1 MTGNPA
7 AGATGTS
14 RNLELARIR
23 LSRGEPAA
31 AAELL
36 GPVLAAEPDH
46 VTALVLM
53 THAQLA
59 LKRPDLADELAR
71 RAIEHAPEWPDALSA
86 LSRVHTALGRHDAAI
101 ATAREAALRQPENP
115 YRHHRLA
122 WALLE
127 DGRRAVEAEHAA
139 REAIRLD
146 PDEADFRIT
155 YAMVM
160 KQLNLTDRASQALR
174 DALALAPDSAVAR
187 HELAALDV
195 VHHHPFALGRLARG
209 ASGLVGALRADPKQE
224 ASRFLLYVA
233 LRQFLVYT
241 AIILVLLAYLG
252 WRTAASSPGVARL
265 FAALAALVPGAYAGY
280 FLSRLDP
287 ALRSYLR
294 DLLTHGRQ
302 RIALA
307 AAGIAVL
314 PLLIALAAPA
324 AWLPAL
330 LATATFAGFAV
341 RLLTAPVDEPGEP
354 TRGLTNHSLLL
365 ISGVCA
371 AIGVGVVT
379 TEVVTSPWRL
389 PAVAATFAATAVC
402 LTLISRRR
410 RRATPPQA
418 GVFLP
423 L

>member
-1 MTGNPA
+1 MTSDMS
-7 AGATGTS
+7 AGAGTG
-14 RNLELARIR
+14 RNLELARIQ
-23 LSRGEPAA
+23 LGRGEPAA

-46 VTALVLM
+46 VTALILM

-71 RAIEHAPEWPDALSA
+71 RAVEHAPEWPDALAA
-86 LSRVHTALGRHDAAI
+86 LSRVHTELGRHDEAI

-160 KQLNLTDRASQALR
+160 KQLNLTDRARQALR

-224 ASRFLLYVA
+224 ASRYLLDVA
-233 LRQFLVYT
+233 LRQFLVYA

-252 WRTAASSPGVARL
+252 WRTAETSPNLARL
-265 FAALAALVPGAYAGY
+265 FAGLAALVPAAYAGY

-287 ALRSYLR
+287 ALRTYLR

-302 RIALA
+302 RIALVA
-307 AAGIAVL
+307 ATIAIL
-314 PLLIALAAPA
+314 PLLIAIPAPA
-324 AWLPAL
+324 GWLPPL

-341 RLLTAPVDEPGEP
+341 RLLTAPVDEPGQP
-354 TRGLTNHSLLL
+354 TRGLTSHSLLL
-365 ISGVCA
+365 IAGVCA
-371 AIGVGVVT
+371 AVGVGVIT
-379 TEVVTSPWRL
+379 TETLSPTWRL
-389 PAVAATFAATAVC
+389 PAAAAAFAAAAAC
-402 LTLISRRR
+402 LTLITRRR
-410 RRATPPQA
+410 KT
-418 GVFLP
+418 GV
-423 L
+423 

>member
-1 MTGNPA
+1 VTPDTA
-7 AGATGTS
+7 AGTS

-31 AAELL
+31 AATLL

-46 VTALVLM
+46 VTALILM

-71 RAIEHAPEWPDALSA
+71 RAVEHAPEWPDALAA
-86 LSRVHTALGRHDAAI
+86 LSRVHTELGRHDEAI
-101 ATAREAALRQPENP
+101 ATARAAAVRQPENP

-127 DGRRAVEAEHAA
+127 EGRHAVEAEHAA

-160 KQLNLTDRASQALR
+160 KQLNLTDRARQALR
-174 DALALAPDSAVAR
+174 DALTLAPDSAVAR

-224 ASRFLLYVA
+224 ASRFLLDVA

-252 WRTAASSPGVARL
+252 WRTAESSPGIARL
-265 FAALAALVPGAYAGY
+265 FAALAALAPAAYAGY
-280 FLSRLDP
+280 FHSRLDP

-307 AAGIAVL
+307 AAAIAVI

-324 AWLPAL
+324 TWLPAL

-341 RLLTAPVDEPGEP
+341 RLLTAPVDEPGDP
-354 TRGLTNHSLLL
+354 ARGLTSHSLLL
-365 ISGVCA
+365 IAGVCA
-371 AIGVGVVT
+371 AVGVGVVT
-379 TEVVTSPWRL
+379 TEALTPAWRL
-389 PAVAATFAATAVC
+389 PAAAAAFAATALC
-402 LTLISRRR
+402 LTVMARRR
-410 RRATPPQA
+410 HTPTPPQA
-418 GVFLP
+418 GLFLP
-423 L
+423 F

>member
-1 MTGNPA
+1 VTTPSTIG
-7 AGATGTS
+7 
-14 RNLELARIR
+14 RNLELARIQ
-23 LSRGEPAA
+23 LGRGEPAA

-36 GPVLAAEPDH
+36 GPVLATEPDH
-46 VTALVLM
+46 ITALVLM

-71 RAIEHAPEWPDALSA
+71 RAVEHAPEWPDALSA
-86 LSRVHTALGRHDAAI
+86 LSRVHTELGRHDEAI

-160 KQLNLTDRASQALR
+160 KQLNLTDRARQALR

-187 HELAALDV
+187 HQLAALDV
-195 VHHHPFALGRLARG
+195 VHHPFALGRLARG

-224 ASRFLLYVA
+224 ASRFLLDVA
-233 LRQFLVYT
+233 LRQFLVWT

-252 WRTAASSPGVARL
+252 WRTAESSPGVARL
-265 FAALAALVPGAYAGY
+265 FAALAALVPAAYAGY

-314 PLLIALAAPA
+314 PLLVALAAPA

-341 RLLTAPVDEPGEP
+341 RLLTAPIDEPGEP

-371 AIGVGVVT
+371 AVGVGVVT
-379 TEVVTSPWRL
+379 TEAVAAAWRL
-389 PAVAATFAATAVC
+389 PAVGCTFAVTAVC
-402 LTLISRRR
+402 LTLIFRRR
-410 RRATPPQA
+410 HRGTPPQA
-418 GVFLP
+418 GAL
-423 L
+423 

>member
-1 MTGNPA
+1 MTT
-7 AGATGTS
+7 GATGTS
-14 RNLELARIR
+14 RNLELARIQ

-59 LKRPDLADELAR
+59 LKQPELADELAR
-71 RAIEHAPEWPDALSA
+71 RAVEHAPEWPDALAA
-86 LSRVHTALGRHDAAI
+86 LSRVHTRLGRHDEAI

-115 YRHHRLA
+115 YRHHRVA

-160 KQLNLTDRASQALR
+160 KQLNLTDRARQALR

-224 ASRFLLYVA
+224 ASRFLLDIA
-233 LRQFLVYT
+233 LRQFLVWT

-252 WRTAASSPGVARL
+252 WRTAESSPGLARL
-265 FAALAALVPGAYAGY
+265 FAALATLVPAGYAGY
-280 FLSRLDP
+280 FLSHLDP
-287 ALRSYLR
+287 TLRSYLR

-307 AAGIAVL
+307 AAATAML
-314 PLLIALAAPA
+314 TLLIALAAPA
-324 AWLPAL
+324 GWLPAL

-354 TRGLTNHSLLL
+354 VRGLASHSLLL
-365 ISGVCA
+365 IAGVCA
-371 AIGVGVVT
+371 AVGVGVIT
-379 TEVVTSPWRL
+379 TEALDPTWRL
-389 PAVAATFAATAVC
+389 PVAACAFAATAVC
-402 LTLISRRR
+402 LTVIFR
-410 RRATPPQA
+410 RRAARPP
-418 GVFLP
+418 L
-423 L
+423 